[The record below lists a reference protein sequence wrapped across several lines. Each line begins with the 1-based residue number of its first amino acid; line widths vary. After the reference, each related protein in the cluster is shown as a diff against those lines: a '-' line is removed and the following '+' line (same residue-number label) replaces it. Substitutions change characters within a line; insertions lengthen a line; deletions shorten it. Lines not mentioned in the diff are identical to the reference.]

1 MTTKKKNKEI
11 IAISLSLSL
20 SLSLYA
26 CMYEAVMVFEMKTQ
40 MERESNFW
48 QGNLVRSVK

>member
-11 IAISLSLSL
+11 IAISLSL